1 MSVRVARLKYS
12 HSDPLFRYSGLEP
25 VSASNRES
33 IDLLLRGDVDVAF
46 VPLTYASQNCGELR
60 IIPSFAIGS
69 DGPVISARLFAG
81 SGAHGYA
88 AVSDTSV
95 NAMALRRLLG
105 LEFDVV
111 DDPLDALGRYRGV
124 LVIGDDAL
132 RLVDRGTPH
141 MVDVGELWRERVGQP
156 LVYAVMAAR
165 RGADDSLV
173 DRVVRSLSLSL
184 ERFRARPGELVAE
197 VSRRIGVSERLVS
210 EYYSSIRYTVDA
222 RVKAGI
228 PEELRVLGLP
238 ECALPRAA
246 QT

>member
-1 MSVRVARLKYS
+1 
-12 HSDPLFRYSGLEP
+12 
-25 VSASNRES
+25 
-33 IDLLLRGDVDVAF
+33 
-46 VPLTYASQNCGELR
+46 
-60 IIPSFAIGS
+60 
-69 DGPVISARLFAG
+69 
-81 SGAHGYA
+81 
-88 AVSDTSV
+88 
-95 NAMALRRLLG
+95 
-105 LEFDVV
+105 
-111 DDPLDALGRYRGV
+111 
-124 LVIGDDAL
+124 
-132 RLVDRGTPH
+132 
-141 MVDVGELWRERVGQP
+141 GQP